1 MTSAP
6 ICVTPPL
13 SAGSLKPLANASQ
26 LADASHRLIGPMGP
40 RVALGRRTS
49 TWKLGALLFA
59 YRLRWRARV
68 RVRAKVRSRS
78 RVKVRARVRAR
89 VRVRVRA

>member
-6 ICVTPPL
+6 ICVPPPL

-26 LADASHRLIGPMGP
+26 PRVSHRLIGPMGP

-68 RVRAKVRSRS
+68 RARAKVRSRS